1 MSALDM
7 EVLVV
12 GGGPA
17 GSATASLLARQGHD
31 VLLLDRAAFPRE
43 KACAEY
49 FSPGVVDVAGRLGL
63 RDAIQAAEPVRPLGM
78 RIRTER
84 SSVHLAYIDGRL
96 DPDSSDDRTTQ
107 RSGLGMPRPRFDNLL
122 LDHARACGV
131 RVRERVFVSGALVEA
146 GQVVG
151 VRARSGS
158 REESLHAR
166 VVVAADG
173 LQSTIV
179 RSLGLARPV
188 RWPQR
193 LGLIA
198 RYAGVTA
205 IDRYG
210 EMHVG
215 RGGYCGLAPVG
226 EGLVN
231 VGLVGPLGGLQ
242 VGEPIEQLFERRLA
256 QLPGALQ
263 ALRGAERVTPVRG
276 VGPMARRVRRVAG
289 PGYLLVGDAAG
300 FLDPFTGEGVYR
312 ALRGAELAAA
322 AVGRALQRSDA
333 MPVGYT
339 QARHAAFADKEWV
352 CWLIQLFLAS
362 PRWFGYAI
370 GNLSRRPALAAV
382 LAGVLGDYHPARAA
396 LRPAYL
402 AALLRP

>member
-1 MSALDM
+1 MSARDAD
-7 EVLVV
+7 VLVV
-12 GGGPA
+12 GSGPA
-17 GSATASLLARQGHD
+17 GSATASLLARQEHD

-63 RDAIQAAEPVRPLGM
+63 LDAIQAADPAHPLGM
-78 RIRTER
+78 RIRTPR
-84 SSVHLAYIDGRL
+84 ACVQLAYR
-96 DPDSSDDRTTQ
+96 DDRPGPIVSEDWTQ

-131 RVRERVFVSGALVEA
+131 RVRERVFVLGALVE
-146 GQVVG
+146 GDRVVG
-151 VRARSGS
+151 VRARSGA

-226 EGLVN
+226 GGIVN
-231 VGLVGPLGGLQ
+231 VGLVGALGGRSA
-242 VGEPIEQLFERRLA
+242 GESIEQLFERRLA
-256 QLPGALQ
+256 QLPGVVQ

-333 MPVGYT
+333 MPVGYAR
-339 QARHAAFADKEWV
+339 ARHAAFADKEWV

-370 GNLSRRPALAAV
+370 GNLSQRPALATV